1 MNLRAAA
8 NSMITGINPNQK
20 GINWIQSNG
29 YTTNAAGQQIPTTIT
44 TQVDIQIQA
53 NTGEMLRHID
63 SLGLQGLT
71 HSVYMYFDAQG
82 VVRADAKGGDIL
94 QFAAR
99 PENPVHDW
107 LIVSVVE
114 TWSNWAHV
122 IVQLQ
127 VT

>member
-8 NSMITGINPNQK
+8 NSMTTGVNPNQK
-20 GINWIQSNG
+20 GINWIQSTG
-29 YTTNAAGQQIPTTIT
+29 YTTNSAGKQIPTTIT